1 VEVVAPVNGVILKR
15 LRESESIVPAG
26 EPLLEIGEPGRSEI
40 VADFLSTDAVRI
52 QPGSAVL
59 IEGWGGS
66 EPLKGRVRR
75 VEPAGFMKIS
85 ALGVEEQRVNVL
97 IDFDEPSSAKRLGDG
112 YRVEV
117 RVIVW
122 REDNVVKA
130 PVGALF
136 RRGND
141 WAVFVIDGEQ
151 VRLVITELGQRNDE
165 DAQIIKGLS
174 PGQTVVLHPPD
185 TLTDGA
191 RIRVRSTP

>member
-1 VEVVAPVNGVILKR
+1 
-15 LRESESIVPAG
+15 
-26 EPLLEIGEPGRSEI
+26 
-40 VADFLSTDAVRI
+40 
-52 QPGSAVL
+52 
-59 IEGWGGS
+59 
-66 EPLKGRVRR
+66 
-75 VEPAGFMKIS
+75 MKIS

-97 IDFDEPSSAKRLGDG
+97 IDFDNPSAATRLGDG

>member
-1 VEVVAPVNGVILKR
+1 
-15 LRESESIVPAG
+15 
-26 EPLLEIGEPGRSEI
+26 
-40 VADFLSTDAVRI
+40 
-52 QPGSAVL
+52 VL

-66 EPLKGRVRR
+66 EPLNGRVRR

-97 IDFDEPSSAKRLGDG
+97 IDFDDPSAAKRLGDG

-117 RVIVW
+117 RVVVW

-141 WAVFVIDGEQ
+141 WAVFVIDSEQ
-151 VRLVITELGQRNDE
+151 VHLVITELGQRNDE

>member
-1 VEVVAPVNGVILKR
+1 
-15 LRESESIVPAG
+15 
-26 EPLLEIGEPGRSEI
+26 
-40 VADFLSTDAVRI
+40 
-52 QPGSAVL
+52 
-59 IEGWGGS
+59 
-66 EPLKGRVRR
+66 
-75 VEPAGFMKIS
+75 MKIS

-97 IDFDEPSSAKRLGDG
+97 IDFDEPSAAKRLGDG

-117 RVIVW
+117 RVVVW